1 MPCTVLAEAGAGA
14 LDLATT
20 LQTALQSVQT
30 NVQSMIG
37 VAMPI
42 GLGIMGTIVAIR
54 IGVRF
59 FRGLVA

>member
-1 MPCTVLAEAGAGA
+1 MPIIPIAAAEAVN
-14 LDLATT
+14 LSET
-20 LQTALQSVQT
+20 LGTALTTVQT
-30 NVQSMIG
+30 NVQGMIG

-42 GLGIMGTIVAIR
+42 GLGIMGTILAVR